1 VRSGNYSTSALA
13 ILAAA
18 LIVLGGALIFVVEWI
33 GAPLV
38 IAGTIVGFVV
48 LVRFMREQLD

>member
-1 VRSGNYSTSALA
+1 VRSSNYSTSALA

-18 LIVLGGALIFVVEWI
+18 LIVLGGAFIFVVEWI
-33 GAPLV
+33 SATLV

>member
-1 VRSGNYSTSALA
+1 MRSSNYSTGALA

-48 LVRFMREQLD
+48 LARFMREQLD